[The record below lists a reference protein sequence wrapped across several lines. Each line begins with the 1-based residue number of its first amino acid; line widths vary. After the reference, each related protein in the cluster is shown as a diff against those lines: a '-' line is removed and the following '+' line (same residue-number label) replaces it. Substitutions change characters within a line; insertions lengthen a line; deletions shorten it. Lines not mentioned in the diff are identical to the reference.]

1 MPRIRR
7 LLLDVLKPNHPSI
20 LELARLLTDGVA
32 IQARLTVVEM
42 DDQTQ
47 TLQIEVSGEDIDFER
62 LRETIDE
69 FGASLHSI
77 DEVEI
82 ENSLDPSG

>member
-7 LLLDVLKPNHPSI
+7 LLLDVLKPNHPSV
-20 LELARLLTDGVA
+20 LELARLLTDGVT

-62 LRETIDE
+62 LRDTIDE

-82 ENSLDPSG
+82 ENTVDSSG